1 MQPDYSASPTF
12 RTPTWVS
19 DLLEVTTK
27 TLANWRSAGSGPPF
41 VKAGGRVLYK
51 ESDVYAWLDS
61 RRASSTTEFQH
72 RQLEAERSE
81 RANRA
86 IALKNTGE
94 KR

>member
-1 MQPDYSASPTF
+1 
-12 RTPTWVS
+12 
-19 DLLEVTTK
+19 
-27 TLANWRSAGSGPPF
+27 
-41 VKAGGRVLYK
+41 
-51 ESDVYAWLDS
+51 